1 MIIMSNVEIIDK
13 PVKSDKLKRVCAYV
27 RVSTK
32 DSHQDSSYDIQIEA
46 YTNMILNKKDWK
58 FTGIFADEGKT
69 GTTTKQR
76 IEFNKMIQLAKVG
89 GIDMIITKSISRF
102 ARNTIDCLSVIKE
115 LKGYNVEVFF
125 EKENISSFDPKIEFV
140 ISVLAGMA
148 QEESRSISENVI
160 WRQRRDFQNGKVPM
174 VTSKFL
180 GYTRDSRGNIKI
192 VDNEARL
199 VRKIYDLYTS
209 GYSINKIV
217 EYLNKKGYTTKANN
231 KPYYHGAVLN
241 ILNNEKYTGNAILQK
256 TKRAYVGDKNGI
268 KNQTSLPKYF
278 VENSHPA
285 IISQEQFQE
294 VHKIKNEKILK
305 YNKTLDKKILSFKAK
320 QRSIYNEFVQCG
332 NCGKYFHSKLNHP
345 GKPYEKHILMCRS
358 NKQKKTCSAEILFAD
373 TINEVILSHINYI
386 IQNKNDFL
394 TNLRSHL
401 ESSREI
407 KTIKARMLEIETT
420 LKSSD
425 IKKLS
430 IYKEQVSSLNIERTA
445 LENDLRTTYNIDL
458 IIQTYDALLR
468 KHKTKLLSLTNFP
481 FKQLITR
488 VIIRNRDN
496 ILLVINPFKQ
506 KFTSTS
512 FTYNTLH
519 YEYLIRKTL
528 HNCISKIDIVS

>member
-1 MIIMSNVEIIDK
+1 MNNVEIIDK
-13 PVKSDKLKRVCAYV
+13 PVKSDELKRVCAYV

-32 DSHQDSSYDIQIEA
+32 DSHQGSSYDIQIEA

-69 GTTTKQR
+69 GTTTKKR

-102 ARNTIDCLSVIKE
+102 ARNTVDCLTVIKE

-125 EKENISSFDPKIEFV
+125 EKEKISSFDPKIEFV

-180 GYTRDSRGNIKI
+180 GYTRDSRGNIKV

-199 VRKIYDLYTS
+199 VKKIYDLYTS

-241 ILNNEKYTGNAILQK
+241 ILNNERYTGNAILQK
-256 TKRAYVGDKNGI
+256 TRRAYVGDKNGV

-285 IISQEQFQE
+285 IISQEQYQE
-294 VHKIKNEKILK
+294 VHRIKNEKILK
-305 YNKTLDKKILSFKAK
+305 YNKTLDKKVLSFKAK

-358 NKQKKTCSAEILFAD
+358 NKQKKTCTAEILFAD

-394 TNLRSHL
+394 TKLRSHL
-401 ESSREI
+401 ELSPEI
-407 KTIKARMLEIETT
+407 KKINERINNIEETLATYQDSNSSIFSNQITDLSIELST
-420 LKSSD
+420 LKN
-425 IKKLS
+425 KL
-430 IYKEQVSSLNIERTA
+430 K
-445 LENDLRTTYNIDL
+445 TTYNISQIIEKYNDL
-458 IIQTYDALLR
+458 L
-468 KHKTKLLSLTNFP
+468 KLQKVKIKSITEFP
-481 FKQLITR
+481 FKDFFNKSTIYNRNSIQLI
-488 VIIRNRDN
+488 
-496 ILLVINPFKQ
+496 INPFNIL
-506 KFTSTS
+506 TPN
-512 FTYNTLH
+512 TYFSYNRATTEH
-519 YEYLIRKTL
+519 MIRKTSY
-528 HNCISKIDIVS
+528 HVVSEVIIAY